1 MKKGGDAMDKR
12 EKALDEFFRKNDNAT
27 KKKHVE
33 KETKPEN
40 QAKIDEYMASV
51 APVKSPK
58 KETKLD
64 KFLDF
69 FRITS
74 FKNRFDER
82 KVSTNIKQYEIE
94 GKGKLSIFFAKLKQF
109 FISRFSFEA
118 GIDILDE
125 TSVLYRKNMVIRNI
139 IWLTNIVFM
148 IFTFIGVTGVNL
160 KINLIVIFTIWIIMF
175 FTSQSIRKI
184 ILQEPRTF
192 HKQQLAE
199 YVSGFYVFLMAM
211 AVYIKL
217 RVTLGTID
225 EEAYF
230 SITQAGYSLVYFA
243 LVVLSLYQD
252 SKLLGTIFKV
262 AIIAMTIVH
271 VTILYPVYKYAGDIV
286 SLWNYIKGP
295 VITDIILKTIVL
307 AVFMVAL
314 YSIAKISED
323 LNAKRKEELV
333 KRRAME
339 KDFKAVVSDVFDVI
353 GVYKQRVDE
362 NQEKINRKAAKR
374 IADMASKLGNYL
386 GYSPKLCK
394 EIFDFSTIHI
404 DKISY
409 LSVSDYDDKEV
420 LDENDYRK
428 IREKTIIGSVIIKR
442 LQLEKKGEDIVRA
455 HFEKTADKDFIR
467 DMNSI
472 QDNRES
478 QVILLCEIYDIL
490 RQPRNYK
497 REMKHSRA
505 IDLMQ
510 LEFYPYFDPQIVDR
524 FVKYGDEFESLY
536 YKLCQE

>member
-1 MKKGGDAMDKR
+1 MDKR
-12 EKALDEFFRKNDNAT
+12 EKALDEFFRKNDT
-27 KKKHVE
+27 SKKKRTA
-33 KETKPEN
+33 KEEKPEN
-40 QAKIDEYMASV
+40 QAKIDAYMASV
-51 APVKSPK
+51 APAKPPK
-58 KETKLD
+58 KETRLD

-74 FKNRFDER
+74 FKNRFDEK
-82 KVSTNIKQYEIE
+82 KVSTNIKQTEIE
-94 GKGKLSIFFAKLKQF
+94 GKNKISKFFAKVKQF
-109 FISRFSFEA
+109 FVTRFSFEA
-118 GIDILDE
+118 GVDILDD

-139 IWLTNIVFM
+139 IWLTNLVFM
-148 IFTFIGVTGVNL
+148 IFTFIGVNGVNL
-160 KINLIVIFTIWIIMF
+160 RINLIVIFAIWIIMF

-192 HKQQLAE
+192 HKQLLAE
-199 YVSGFYVFLMAM
+199 YVSGFYIFLMAI

-225 EEAYF
+225 DEAYF

-252 SKLLGTIFKV
+252 SKLLSTIFKV
-262 AIIAMTIVH
+262 AIIAMTIIH
-271 VTILYPVYKYAGDIV
+271 VTILYPVYKYAGDITT
-286 SLWNYIKGP
+286 LWNYLKGP
-295 VITDIILKTIVL
+295 ILTDIILKTIVL
-307 AVFMVAL
+307 AVFMLAL
-314 YSIAKISED
+314 YSMARISED
-323 LNAKRKEELV
+323 LNAKRKEELI

-339 KDFKAVVSDVFDVI
+339 KDFKTVISDVFDVI
-353 GVYKQRVDE
+353 SVYKQRVDE
-362 NQEKINRKAAKR
+362 TQQKIQTKSAKR
-374 IADMASKLGNYL
+374 IAEMAGKLGNYL

-404 DKISY
+404 DKIDY
-409 LSVSDYDDKEV
+409 LSIKDYDDKDV
-420 LDENDYRK
+420 LDENDFRK

-467 DMNSI
+467 EMNTV
-472 QDNRES
+472 QNNRES

-505 IDLMQ
+505 VDLLQ

-524 FVKYGDEFESLY
+524 FVKYKDEFEGIY